1 MEVRGAVWGRLELR
15 AEVAYR
21 GFTTAGEL
29 HHASFKGLRDDE

>member
-21 GFTTAGEL
+21 GFTL
-29 HHASFKGLRDDE
+29 RRASFKGLREEE